1 MQVIDQQKVT
11 KKVTWAIYEPDER
24 KLKKVLESWNW
35 TSINVSTKSPQI
47 YAYPQFLSMSEK
59 NCGIYWLDS
68 YNLLTNNNSL
78 RNSKQ
83 MKIIFLFMLV
93 HFNLNNACVSWH
105 F

>member
-35 TSINVSTKSPQI
+35 TSINDSTKSPQI
-47 YAYPQFLSMSEK
+47 YVYPQFLSMPEK

-83 MKIIFLFMLV
+83 MICTIHRPQQSLKRYKQRK
-93 HFNLNNACVSWH
+93 
-105 F
+105 